1 MAGSPDRRSS
11 ALTLSVVLVL
21 VVVVTGLWAYVFM
34 DDGQANGSAQAAS
47 TSAAGSSSSASA
59 ASSSASPSSSST
71 TSQEENASM
80 DAAREAFAEDGSE
93 VLVLGDGTGDGWDE
107 WAFLWA
113 QEQDMPGAMWMT
125 ETENGYNGSNEST
138 RLWSGGMPQTT
149 ADYPVE
155 HWDAMWPEADPDL
168 VLLNYGHNYT
178 GADAATQSMEALRQA
193 IAHQAP
199 ETPIVVI
206 LQNPQADDANAD
218 VREAIGSWAQDA
230 GLPTID
236 VAAAFKQ
243 SDQAPADL
251 RLDDTHPSQA
261 GSQLWADTVAEA
273 LTG

>member
-11 ALTLSVVLVL
+11 ALTLPLVLVL

-34 DDGQANGSAQAAS
+34 DDGQSNRSAQAAS

-59 ASSSASPSSSST
+59 ASSSASPSSSSA

-80 DAAREAFAEDGSE
+80 DAAREAFAEDGSQ

-113 QEQDMPGAMWMT
+113 QEQSLPGAMWMT
-125 ETENGYNGSNEST
+125 ETENGYSGSSEST
-138 RLWSGGMPQTT
+138 RLWSGGMPETT

-155 HWDAMWPEADPDL
+155 HWDAIWPETDPDL
-168 VLLNYGHNYT
+168 VLLNYGHFYSD
-178 GADAATQSMEALRQA
+178 ADAATQSMEVLRQA
-193 IAHQAP
+193 IAHHAS

-206 LQNPQADDANAD
+206 LQNPQADDENAS
-218 VREAIGSWAQDA
+218 VREAIGSWAREA

-236 VAAAFKQ
+236 VAAAFEQ

-251 RLDDTHPSQA
+251 RLDELQPSQA
-261 GSQLWADTVAEA
+261 GSQLWAETVGEA
-273 LTG
+273 LAG